1 MITSG
6 VPQGSILGL
15 VHFNIFINDMDNDTE
30 CTHRKFADDA
40 KLNGADDT
48 IEGRV
53 TIQRDLNM
61 LEKRALENL
70 TRFNKG

>member
-1 MITSG
+1 MSG

-15 VHFNIFINDMDNDTE
+15 VLFNIFINDMDNDTE

-48 IEGRV
+48 IEGRD